1 MKICSAICEYNPLHL
16 GHLRHLNYIKQ
27 NLHPDL
33 TAVIMSGNFTQR
45 GEGAVLDKYT
55 RAIHAIKAGADI
67 VIELP
72 TVFALSNAEI
82 FAKGGVKLINALP
95 KPNEICF
102 GTETNNLNSLI
113 SVAKILA
120 NETEEFK
127 AVLKRE
133 LDKGEPLVKAR
144 ATALLETA
152 GDSVDATMLNS
163 PNNVLGLE
171 YVKAIIENDYDISI
185 NHLTRNG
192 SGYNETKISKD
203 LPSALAIRS
212 AISSGKIKKTK
223 RLVPSYVFKDL
234 PSVLPSFDEEIIF
247 SLIKQS
253 KEDISRVLDCSEGLE
268 NKIKT
273 AVKDSF
279 NLTDLIS
286 NIKSKRYTEARL
298 KRILFSAMLG
308 ITKEF
313 TLDCLNS
320 DLYLKVLAI
329 NKDKQ
334 SVLSELSK
342 SKYPLITR
350 KSDASKLT
358 GITKECFLKDVLASD
373 VYNLVTKNKTNEFEM
388 KLV

>member
-16 GHLRHLNYIKQ
+16 GHLRHLNHIKQ
-27 NLHPDL
+27 NLRPDL

-102 GTETNNLNSLI
+102 GTETDNLSSLI
-113 SVAKILA
+113 SVAKLLS
-120 NETEEFK
+120 TESDDFK
-127 AVLKRE
+127 KVLKRE

-144 ATALLETA
+144 ATALSETA
-152 GDSVDATMLNS
+152 GSDVDATLLNY
-163 PNNVLGLE
+163 PNNILGIE
-171 YVKAIIENDYDISI
+171 YVKAILENDYDLAI
-185 NHLTRNG
+185 NHITRNG
-192 SGYNETKISKD
+192 NGYNETKITKD

-212 AISSGKIKKTK
+212 AIESGKVKKVK
-223 RLVPSYVFKDL
+223 KLVPPYVYSDL
-234 PSVLPSFDEEIIF
+234 PNSLPSFDEEILF
-247 SLIKQS
+247 SLLNKS
-253 KEDISRVLDCSEGLE
+253 KEDISLITDCSEGLE

-273 AVKDSF
+273 LIKDNYTLS
-279 NLTDLIS
+279 NLVS
-286 NIKSKRYTEARL
+286 NLKTKRYTEARI

-313 TLDCLNS
+313 TLNCLNS

-334 SVLSELSK
+334 KVLSELSN

-350 KSDASKLT
+350 KSDVNKLS
-358 GITKECFLKDVLASD
+358 GVAYECFMKDVFASD
-373 VYNLVTKNKTNEFEM
+373 VYNMVTKNKTNEFEM